1 MCNTDGIVQAGKK
14 KKVASV
20 YDFYLDLCFSIRFS
34 LVSSFQPTNSLINT
48 VSQILPIHES
58 LIAQICCITMY
69 AWTGRLCVWKP
80 FGADHKLLRYLRFFF
95 ILQAVFA
102 P

>member
-1 MCNTDGIVQAGKK
+1 MGLFKPGK

-58 LIAQICCITMY
+58 LIAQICCIAMY
-69 AWTGRLCVWKP
+69 AWKVHLCVWKL